1 MSHPMP
7 GAGLA
12 RSEPRPSQYVFPN
25 NKLSFINK
33 PLPTTASSNKYCV
46 KCAISARKCCW
57 VRSRES
63 ANGRAKNFPKQPY
76 LSAIRF
82 YGFVPE
88 DVFEGLRSLLDLRNS
103 SARQTKAITRLKRYA
118 GLESGYE
125 PITQLAEARLR
136 DRFENQHLIGA
147 YIEDVN
153 QGLNNTE
160 QFITGIADLFKTAKL
175 TGREEAQEK
184 LVREHDIVTLPAR
197 PAGIRLASEAESAA
211 VPAPHFLPPRL
222 LGDTGEDGEIT

>member
-12 RSEPRPSQYVFPN
+12 RSEPRPSQYLFPN

-76 LSAIRF
+76 LSAIHLLLFAQSPGALPCF
-82 YGFVPE
+82 YFPFRARTPLPGERKIPGARRSCGQPFSVVTEGRIPAT
-88 DVFEGLRSLLDLRNS
+88 EGLFEIPVENFCSSL
-103 SARQTKAITRLKRYA
+103 
-118 GLESGYE
+118 
-125 PITQLAEARLR
+125 
-136 DRFENQHLIGA
+136 
-147 YIEDVN
+147 
-153 QGLNNTE
+153 
-160 QFITGIADLFKTAKL
+160 
-175 TGREEAQEK
+175 
-184 LVREHDIVTLPAR
+184 
-197 PAGIRLASEAESAA
+197 
-211 VPAPHFLPPRL
+211 
-222 LGDTGEDGEIT
+222 

>member
-76 LSAIRF
+76 LSAIPLK
-82 YGFVPE
+82 GFKRLANAITRDAIGIPLTRKQQGENKAQRPKLDTKEIDKNAYRTPIIRQRTPREMRNRRKPGWTTCDFCLPAVSL
-88 DVFEGLRSLLDLRNS
+88 EGLRFLANAMAEKQHQERTFAPRGHRRRYPRTRNF
-103 SARQTKAITRLKRYA
+103 YV
-118 GLESGYE
+118 LE
-125 PITQLAEARLR
+125 A
-136 DRFENQHLIGA
+136 
-147 YIEDVN
+147 
-153 QGLNNTE
+153 LN
-160 QFITGIADLFKTAKL
+160 
-175 TGREEAQEK
+175 
-184 LVREHDIVTLPAR
+184 
-197 PAGIRLASEAESAA
+197 
-211 VPAPHFLPPRL
+211 
-222 LGDTGEDGEIT
+222 

>member
-76 LSAIRF
+76 LSAIPVEALAHVAAVDQQKDLQAPTEADHRF
-82 YGFVPE
+82 APS
-88 DVFEGLRSLLDLRNS
+88 RPSKSAANAASASLLL
-103 SARQTKAITRLKRYA
+103 
-118 GLESGYE
+118 
-125 PITQLAEARLR
+125 
-136 DRFENQHLIGA
+136 
-147 YIEDVN
+147 
-153 QGLNNTE
+153 
-160 QFITGIADLFKTAKL
+160 
-175 TGREEAQEK
+175 
-184 LVREHDIVTLPAR
+184 
-197 PAGIRLASEAESAA
+197 
-211 VPAPHFLPPRL
+211 
-222 LGDTGEDGEIT
+222 

>member
-46 KCAISARKCCW
+46 KCAISARKRCW

-76 LSAIRF
+76 LSAIRLKTF
-82 YGFVPE
+82 
-88 DVFEGLRSLLDLRNS
+88 
-103 SARQTKAITRLKRYA
+103 ARLKETGFEHVTR
-118 GLESGYE
+118 
-125 PITQLAEARLR
+125 TQPSRIELR
-136 DRFENQHLIGA
+136 KGS
-147 YIEDVN
+147 
-153 QGLNNTE
+153 
-160 QFITGIADLFKTAKL
+160 K
-175 TGREEAQEK
+175 
-184 LVREHDIVTLPAR
+184 
-197 PAGIRLASEAESAA
+197 
-211 VPAPHFLPPRL
+211 
-222 LGDTGEDGEIT
+222 